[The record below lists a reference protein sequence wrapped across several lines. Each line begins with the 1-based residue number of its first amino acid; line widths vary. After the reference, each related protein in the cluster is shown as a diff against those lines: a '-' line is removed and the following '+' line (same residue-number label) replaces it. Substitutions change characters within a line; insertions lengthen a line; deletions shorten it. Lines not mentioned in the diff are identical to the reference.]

1 MTSIMK
7 IRVTI
12 EAEYETDPTWYQ
24 DGATPLQMAQTDL
37 DNDPGA
43 FLSEADVKITKAE
56 KISS

>member
-1 MTSIMK
+1 MK

-12 EAEYETDPTWYQ
+12 EAEYETEPAWYQ

-43 FLSEADVKITKAE
+43 FLSDADVKIIKAE
-56 KISS
+56 KIS